1 MSTAASSFFNSLPSA
16 ANVFL
21 GDPDAEGAHQPSIVN
36 QLLLV
41 IVAVV
46 VFLILYQI
54 IQMIIQQVQSDM
66 EGKPYLVYATKD
78 AKKMVR
84 IRQDPRPPNGE
95 GAIPLRRSLN
105 EQDGLEFSYSW
116 WTFIEDYEYKQGEWK
131 NVFFKGN
138 TSSWPSRAPGIWL
151 APYENTMHVYM
162 NSYKDIK
169 NEMVISNIPVSK
181 WFHTTLIVEQ
191 DAMSVYINGY
201 LKDRLVLNGIPKQ
214 NFGDVYINAFGGFSG
229 YLSRLR
235 YYDYAIP
242 LSQVQVDVKTGPDMN
257 LPYADQQK
265 PPYLTPY
272 WWVNS
277 YNG

>member
-1 MSTAASSFFNSLPSA
+1 MSTAASSFFDSLPSA

-21 GDPDAEGAHQPSIVN
+21 GDPDAEDAHQPSVVN

-46 VFLILYQI
+46 IFLILYQI
-54 IQMIIQQVQSDM
+54 VQMIIQQVQSTLV
-66 EGKPYLVYATKD
+66 GKPYLVYATKD
-78 AKKMVR
+78 AKTA
-84 IRQDPRPPNGE
+84 ITIYQDPRKDGS
-95 GAIPLRRSLN
+95 IPLRRSLN

-116 WTFIEDYEYKQGEWK
+116 WTFIEDYDYKQGEWK

-138 TSSWPSRAPGIWL
+138 STSWPSRAPGVWL
-151 APYENTMHVYM
+151 APYENTMYFYM
-162 NSYKDIK
+162 NSYKDIR
-169 NEMVISNIPVSK
+169 NELSISNIPVSK

-201 LKDRLVLNGIPKQ
+201 LKDRITLNGIAKQ
-214 NFGDVYINAFGGFSG
+214 NFGNVYINAFGGFSG
-229 YLSRLR
+229 FMSRMR
-235 YYDYAIP
+235 YYDYAVP
-242 LSQVQVDVKTGPDMN
+242 LSQVQVDVKTGPDMT
-257 LPYADQQK
+257 LPYAERQK

>member
-1 MSTAASSFFNSLPSA
+1 MSAAASSFFDSLPSA

-21 GDPDAEGAHQPSIVN
+21 GDPDAEGAHQPSVVN

-46 VFLILYQI
+46 IFLILYQI
-54 IQMIIQQVQSDM
+54 VQMIIQQVQSTVV
-66 EGKPYLVYATKD
+66 GKPYLVYATKD
-78 AKKMVR
+78 AKTA
-84 IRQDPRPPNGE
+84 ITIYQDPRKDGS
-95 GAIPLRRSLN
+95 IPLRRSLN

-116 WTFIEDYEYKQGEWK
+116 WTFIEDYDYKQGEWK

-138 TSSWPSRAPGIWL
+138 STSWPSRAPGVWL
-151 APYENTMHVYM
+151 APYENTMVFYM
-162 NSYKDIK
+162 NSYKDIR
-169 NEMVISNIPVSK
+169 NELSISNIPVSK

-201 LKDRLVLNGIPKQ
+201 LKDRKPLNGIAKQ
-214 NFGDVYINAFGGFSG
+214 NFGNVYINAFGGFSG
-229 YLSRLR
+229 LLSRMR
-235 YYDYAIP
+235 YYDYAVP
-242 LSQVQVDVKTGPDMN
+242 LSQVQADVKYGPDMM
-257 LPYADQQK
+257 LPYAERQK

>member
-21 GDPDAEGAHQPSIVN
+21 GDLDAEGAHQPSVVN

-66 EGKPYLVYATKD
+66 EGKPYLYYGSKN
-78 AKKMVR
+78 AKTMVR
-84 IRQDPRPPNGE
+84 IRQDPRKDGS
-95 GAIPLRRSLN
+95 IPLRRSLN

-162 NSYKDIK
+162 NSYKDIQ

-201 LKDRLVLNGIPKQ
+201 LKDRRVLNGIPKQ
-214 NFGDVYINAFGGFSG
+214 NFGDVFINAFGGFSG

>member
-1 MSTAASSFFNSLPSA
+1 MSTAASSFLNSLPSA

-78 AKKMVR
+78 AKTMVR
-84 IRQDPRPPNGE
+84 IRQDPRKDGS
-95 GAIPLRRSLN
+95 IPLRRSLN

-162 NSYKDIK
+162 NSYKDIQ

-201 LKDRLVLNGIPKQ
+201 LKDRRVLNGIPKQ
-214 NFGDVYINAFGGFSG
+214 NFGDVFINAFGGFSG

>member
-1 MSTAASSFFNSLPSA
+1 MSTAASSFLNSLPSA

-78 AKKMVR
+78 AKTMVR
-84 IRQDPRPPNGE
+84 IRQDPRKDGS
-95 GAIPLRRSLN
+95 IPLRRSLN

-162 NSYKDIK
+162 NSYKDIQ

-201 LKDRLVLNGIPKQ
+201 LKDRRVFNGIPKQ
-214 NFGDVYINAFGGFSG
+214 NFGDVFINAFGGFSG